1 MKVTPDNHTGSSAKK
16 NSGTVKRTCEDTAPT
31 YQRNLKPMQTVF
43 TPSAQTNFI
52 YFKGD
57 IDNALSTF
65 LQLQNREKGTNCC
78 SSVHGSNTSLYWPR
92 SLQKY
97 KGGAST

>member
-1 MKVTPDNHTGSSAKK
+1 
-16 NSGTVKRTCEDTAPT
+16 
-31 YQRNLKPMQTVF
+31 MQTVF

-97 KGGAST
+97 KGGASTWLQSSDELLSSLKLKDYWRALFVGVAY